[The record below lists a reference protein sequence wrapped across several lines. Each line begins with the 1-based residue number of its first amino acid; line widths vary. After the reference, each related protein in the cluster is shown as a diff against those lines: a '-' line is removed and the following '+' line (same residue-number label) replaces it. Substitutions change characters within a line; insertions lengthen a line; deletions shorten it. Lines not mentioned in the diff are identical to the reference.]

1 MDLVKNP
8 DGITRF
14 EARERLSGPLHAALD
29 GTVRTNFNLGDYET
43 ASFAAMKA
51 VEVAVRDASGLD
63 NSMVGVKLMRAAFQP
78 HQAGKA
84 GGPLADAGAEGGEQ
98 EAASALFAGAMG
110 AYKNPSSQL
119 VRPLH
124 TLLAAGEPVTVDQLA
139 ARADR
144 PVAEIREA
152 LAAMPDTE
160 YDAEGRIIGYG
171 LTFTP
176 TPHRYE
182 VNGRTF
188 YTWCALDT
196 LAFPAILG
204 HIAQVTSPWRA
215 TGEPVRLTAAPDGP
229 TDVEPA
235 TAVVSLVT
243 ADVPTSMRVSFCNQ
257 VHFFAGADAAKNSL
271 AEHPDAKILPVA
283 EAFDVGRP
291 IIEQIL
297 ADDTASD
304 CC

>member
-1 MDLVKNP
+1 MDT
-8 DGITRF
+8 DTRQF
-14 EARERLSGPLHAALD
+14 ADRFTTSLSNAP
-29 GTVRTNFNLGDYET
+29 
-43 ASFAAMKA
+43 
-51 VEVAVRDASGLD
+51 GLK
-63 NSMVGVKLMRAAFQP
+63 MWP
-78 HQAGKA
+78 
-84 GGPLADAGAEGGEQ
+84 
-98 EAASALFAGAMG
+98 
-110 AYKNPSSQL
+110 
-119 VRPLH
+119 VRPLQ
-124 TLLAAGEPVTVDQLA
+124 TLLAAGQPVTVDQLA
-139 ARADR
+139 AQAGR
-144 PVAEIREA
+144 PLAEIREA

-196 LAFPAILG
+196 LVFPAILG
-204 HIAQVTSPWRA
+204 HTAHVASPCRA
-215 TGEPVRLTAAPDGP
+215 TGEPVHLAATPDGP

-243 ADVPTSMRVSFCNQ
+243 PDAPSSVRVSFCNL
-257 VHFFAGADAAKNSL
+257 VHFFASADAAKDWL
-271 AEHPDAKILPVA
+271 AEHPDARVLPVG

-291 IIEQIL
+291 VIEQIL
-297 ADDTASD
+297 AGDTSSD